1 MNIYLQKDW
10 GAQVVPFNWQ
20 ESSTRTPI
28 KTIDWMVE
36 AELKHGRIAV
46 RKLEGI
52 HIYMILTHTQCLYQ
66 LISNHL
72 KSAFSVCMSI

>member
-1 MNIYLQKDW
+1 MNSYISTYIYIYIYILQKDW

-20 ESSTRTPI
+20 EASTRTPI

-46 RKLEGI
+46 RTQKEGY
-52 HIYMILTHTQCLYQ
+52 HI
-66 LISNHL
+66 
-72 KSAFSVCMSI
+72 